1 MRDPTGNPDRTAGE
15 ATQIRVGVHLP
26 VASFQRLWVCLLRK
40 LVAAVTPVKS
50 SGTNCGTRSS
60 GPADDGPDP
69 PQGLPLAG
77 HLTDAQPG
85 KDPGMSRES
94 PPEVRGHP
102 GGTDA
107 AGGGATCGTVI
118 GRRPSGC

>member
-1 MRDPTGNPDRTAGE
+1 MKKGKPEKCHARAQRNGYSAAVRDPTGNPDRTAGE

-69 PQGLPLAG
+69 P
-77 HLTDAQPG
+77 
-85 KDPGMSRES
+85 RVS
-94 PPEVRGHP
+94 PSQD
-102 GGTDA
+102 T
-107 AGGGATCGTVI
+107 
-118 GRRPSGC
+118 